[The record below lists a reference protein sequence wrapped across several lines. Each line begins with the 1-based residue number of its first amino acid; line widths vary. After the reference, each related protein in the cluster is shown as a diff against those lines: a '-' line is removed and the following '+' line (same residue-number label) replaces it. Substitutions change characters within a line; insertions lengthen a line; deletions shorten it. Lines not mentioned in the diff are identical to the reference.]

1 MRVVAA
7 MLIVGT
13 LGGLAGGA
21 VAWRWPWVSAPRV
34 SAHAVLDEVQQHPSF
49 ARALWSRAGAA
60 RLSSYALGAAL
71 IAAAVGGVVMGL
83 LLWMI
88 RTNEGLARYDLSAAR
103 WGATSATASS
113 TEILRSISQLGGTV
127 GSITIAVV
135 VAAVTRRRLRLLS
148 TVAFLST
155 TLVGISV
162 LVALIKLVVDRTRPD
177 ISRLPG
183 FAGTSFPSGHA
194 ATIAATTAAVALLLG
209 LSRDRRRRAI
219 LTGVA
224 IGISMSV
231 AATRVLL
238 GVHWLTDVIAGLV
251 LGWTWFAIVSI
262 SFGGRLM
269 RFAEPIEA
277 AERMVVPTREG
288 DT

>member
-1 MRVVAA
+1 MQVIVA
-7 MLIVGT
+7 MLVCGV

-21 VAWRWPWVSAPRV
+21 LAWRWPWVSAPRI
-34 SAHAVLDEVQQHPSF
+34 SARTVVDEAERHPSF
-49 ARALWSRAGAA
+49 ARLLWSRIGAD

-71 IAAAVGGVVMGL
+71 ITAAIGGAVMGL
-83 LLWMI
+83 VLWMI

-103 WGATSATASS
+103 WGATHATATS
-113 TEILRSISQLGGTV
+113 TDILRAVSQLGGTI

-135 VAAVTRRRLRLLS
+135 AATVTRRKVRLRSIIEFLA
-148 TVAFLST
+148 TVLI
-155 TLVGISV
+155 GISV
-162 LVALIKLVVDRTRPD
+162 LVALIKVVVDRTRPD
-177 ISRLPG
+177 IDRLTG
-183 FAGTSFPSGHA
+183 FSGASFPSGHA

-209 LSRDRRRRAI
+209 LGHDRRRRAV
-219 LTGVA
+219 LTGLAV
-224 IGISMSV
+224 GISVGV
-231 AATRVLL
+231 ASTRVLL

-277 AERMVVPTREG
+277 AERALDAHP
-288 DT
+288 